1 MQRGSYCLH
10 LPCYLLFRSITTFRG
25 PTSSI
30 VRHICDARVCSNRT
44 ATGSNPNGI
53 RTRVNQAQMAELDL
67 LTGKSGNTRV
77 SSRARGKSRARA
89 LHTDARM
96 RVAGWIIL
104 LSHLHYVELCFAEVS
119 SANHTFERTEFG

>member
-67 LTGKSGNTRV
+67 LTGKGGNTRV

-96 RVAGWIIL
+96 RVAGSNIPLSYLTDVQSL
-104 LSHLHYVELCFAEVS
+104 LSAVS
-119 SANHTFERTEFG
+119 STNQSSSSND